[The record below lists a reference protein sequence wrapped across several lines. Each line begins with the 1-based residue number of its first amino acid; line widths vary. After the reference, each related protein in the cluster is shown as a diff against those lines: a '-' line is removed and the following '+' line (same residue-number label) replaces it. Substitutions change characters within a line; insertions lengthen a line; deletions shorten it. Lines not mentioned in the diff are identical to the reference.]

1 MIEFAVVGDFFCK
14 YRYTAGQN
22 RSVVLYK
29 LNAVD
34 KTADVVSTLAS
45 RVIIAVLLTLCT
57 LFLSIA
63 LGLYL
68 GKVFGDTYLGFL
80 VVSGLYLIVLG
91 MILLFK
97 RKVIIDPVSNEII
110 ATLLK
115 PGTSRIQQ
123 KTENENENEID

>member
-1 MIEFAVVGDFFCK
+1 MSDSTDQLERLYQRVENYAK
-14 YRYTAGQN
+14 T
-22 RSVVLYK
+22 SVVLYK

-91 MILLFK
+91 IILLFK

-123 KTENENENEID
+123 KTENEIENEID